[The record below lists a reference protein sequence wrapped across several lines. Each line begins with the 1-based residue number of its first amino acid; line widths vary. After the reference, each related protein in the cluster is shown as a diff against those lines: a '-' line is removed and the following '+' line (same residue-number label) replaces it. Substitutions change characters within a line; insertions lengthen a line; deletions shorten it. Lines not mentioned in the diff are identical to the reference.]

1 LFDIG
6 PGAFTPPPK
15 VWSTFVRIRPRAQ
28 PSFAVGD
35 ERRFAEMVA
44 HLFSMRR
51 KTIGRA
57 LKNRISADVIA
68 AAGID
73 PRARPEEL
81 EPQDF
86 ARLAGLGE

>member
-1 LFDIG
+1 
-6 PGAFTPPPK
+6 
-15 VWSTFVRIRPRAQ
+15 
-28 PSFAVGD
+28 
-35 ERRFAEMVA
+35 MVA

-57 LKNRISADVIA
+57 LKNRVTADVIA

-73 PRARPEEL
+73 PRARPEDL

-86 ARLAGLGE
+86 ARLAGLGG